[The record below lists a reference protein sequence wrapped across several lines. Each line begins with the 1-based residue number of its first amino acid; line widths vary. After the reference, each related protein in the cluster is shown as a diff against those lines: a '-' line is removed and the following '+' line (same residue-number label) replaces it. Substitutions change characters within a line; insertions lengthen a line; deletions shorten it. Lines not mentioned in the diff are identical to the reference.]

1 MWVLERDG
9 HICSV
14 QSGFRKNR
22 STTDN
27 LVQFETYVQQAISHR
42 LHTVVVFFDIAK
54 AYDTALRH
62 GVLHS
67 LHQYN
72 IRGNMPMFVKGFLQN
87 RLMQVRVGKTLSQ
100 PVPTSQ
106 GIPQGSVLSCTCFM
120 IAINSIANSLPANI
134 SSSLYVDDFAI
145 YSSGTIPQ
153 AIERRIQLALNN
165 LDIWS
170 KSTGFTFSPEKTVT
184 MHICRRR
191 SCPKMAHQL
200 SIANHP
206 IRSVESCKFIGLI
219 IDNSFTWKPH
229 ITVLKLSC
237 RKILDFMKHIAH
249 KKWGADRE
257 TILRL

>member
-1 MWVLERDG
+1 MWVLEREG
-9 HICSV
+9 HISSV
-14 QSGFRKNR
+14 QSGFRQNR

-27 LVQFETYVQQAISHR
+27 LVQFESHVQEAISHR

-54 AYDTALRH
+54 AYDTAWRH
-62 GVLHS
+62 GVLRT

-87 RLMQVRVGKTLSQ
+87 RFIQVRVGKTLSQ

-120 IAINSIANSLPANI
+120 IAINSIANALPASI

-153 AIERRIQLALNN
+153 AIERRLQMALNN
-165 LDIWS
+165 LEVWS
-170 KSTGFTFSPEKTVT
+170 KTTGLGFSPGKTVT

-200 SIANHP
+200 SLENHP
-206 IRSVESCKFIGLI
+206 IRCVESF
-219 IDNSFTWKPH
+219 
-229 ITVLKLSC
+229 
-237 RKILDFMKHIAH
+237 
-249 KKWGADRE
+249 
-257 TILRL
+257 